1 MKNKLIG
8 VLAAAAALTAGCATK
23 QPEPACV
30 TGHGDYAVKYIVKS
44 VEGPGDCSEFVPAG
58 QVSGEA
64 LGIQRYPSWTEK
76 SGTSHLATMA
86 IRSAGAGI
94 DANSYLYTLP
104 ETAFDDP
111 FFDAWFDAAAPELDF
126 SIDKTVAVGE
136 FPESDTPDA
145 DNICA
150 VAAPLVLTVSH
161 PDKQYPV
168 YDQNTWTNTETDPEE
183 EPNFVLDEPAV
194 LATRPAVTAT
204 YRFENTKFYVSARSP
219 GVTFTSD
226 LTYSE
231 TTAGGTCTAQIA
243 AVGLYPAI
251 GCSTDADC
259 DPCADVAAGRT
270 TGSGINPDL
279 ATTCDTNLGM
289 CVLAGNELP
298 GFKSDEQIA
307 AESAECANRTIPGT
321 QN

>member
-8 VLAAAAALTAGCATK
+8 VLAAAAALTAGCATN
-23 QPEPACV
+23 QPDPACV

-58 QVSGEA
+58 QVVGES
-64 LGIQRYPSWTEK
+64 LGVQRYPSWTDD
-76 SGTSHLATMA
+76 SGTRHQATMA
-86 IRSAGAGI
+86 IRSAGPGI
-94 DANSYLYTLP
+94 DTFSYAYTLP
-104 ETAFDDP
+104 PTAPEDG
-111 FFDAWFDAAAPELDF
+111 FFDAWFDAAAPELDL
-126 SIDKTVAVGE
+126 SVEKTTAVGE

-161 PDKQYPV
+161 PDTQYPV
-168 YDQNTWTNTETDPEE
+168 YDQNTWTFNTTKKIWE
-183 EPNFVLDEPAV
+183 LDEPV
-194 LATRPAVTAT
+194 VFATRPAVTAT

-231 TTAGGTCTAQIA
+231 TTAAGTCTAQIA
-243 AVGLYPAI
+243 AVGLYPAVA
-251 GCSTDADC
+251 CTTNADC
-259 DPCADVAAGRT
+259 DPCADVGAGRT
-270 TGSGINPDL
+270 TGSGIIPDL
-279 ATTCDTNLGM
+279 ATRCYTNIGM
-289 CVLAGNELP
+289 CVLAVNELP
-298 GFKSDEQIA
+298 GFKTDEQLD
-307 AESAECANRTIPGT
+307 AESAECADRTIPGT